1 MPMALYYN
9 IEERATEEVLKMKEL
24 YGDDWWEHVGITNLH
39 WWFANHPED
48 EEAKE
53 KYELE
58 NARMAMIY
66 REMWY
71 E

>member
-1 MPMALYYN
+1 MPMGYYYK
-9 IEERATEEVLKMKEL
+9 IEERATEEVTEAKKK
-24 YGDDWWEHVGITNLH
+24 YGDDWWEHVGLVNLH
-39 WWFANHPED
+39 WWFANHPE

-58 NARMAMIY
+58 NARMARIY